1 MAQRW
6 IEKYGVEEVE
16 ENKEGAGSQSKAD
29 KDKRKAKEL
38 SATALSHYAIRSVML
53 ERYFDSHPGE
63 EKRDELLSMQLQ
75 KERDAEHL
83 GSGNDLESHSDEQ
96 IEENKDAGDN
106 DITESV
112 KSFFQ
117 EKLGRSKPE
126 LTRELSTKGDDE
138 DVLPDWK

>member
-16 ENKEGAGSQSKAD
+16 EKKEGAGSQSKAD

-63 EKRDELLSMQLQ
+63 EKRDE
-75 KERDAEHL
+75 
-83 GSGNDLESHSDEQ
+83 
-96 IEENKDAGDN
+96 
-106 DITESV
+106 
-112 KSFFQ
+112 
-117 EKLGRSKPE
+117 
-126 LTRELSTKGDDE
+126 
-138 DVLPDWK
+138 